1 MTGKDQ
7 TMNRTDSA
15 AMTYE
20 LPPIRPPSEAH
31 SLLIRVMR
39 GCPWNYCTFCSV
51 YKDLSRKNMLRSAAE
66 VKGDIDAMR
75 AEVDAIRELGFPVA
89 PRTAFLA
96 DSNAIIVKTDDL
108 VEIILYLREA
118 FPSLERITSYGR
130 AKTVLTK
137 GLADLTRLRE
147 AGLTRLH
154 MGLESGDDETLAR
167 VKKGATAQ
175 DLIESGRMAKAAGF
189 ELSLYI
195 MPGLGGRA
203 RSAEHARGTS
213 AVLNAVD
220 PHYVRVRPLHVIPGT
235 PLYDEFLAGEFDAM
249 SMGETLAELRSTVAG
264 LEISGNICFD
274 HMMNAPI
281 FRQDWEGYRLPEAK
295 EHLLALIDDTLESVR
310 DVRSGESPRWLREF
324 PDRPVL
330 L

>member
-39 GCPWNYCTFCSV
+39 GCPWNYCTFCPV

-130 AKTVLTK
+130 AKTVLAK
-137 GLADLTRLRE
+137 GLDDLTRLRE

-281 FRQDWEGYRLPEAK
+281 FRQDWEGYKLPEAK
-295 EHLLALIDDTLESVR
+295 EHLLALIDDTLESAR
-310 DVRSGESPRWLREF
+310 GIRSGESPRWLREF